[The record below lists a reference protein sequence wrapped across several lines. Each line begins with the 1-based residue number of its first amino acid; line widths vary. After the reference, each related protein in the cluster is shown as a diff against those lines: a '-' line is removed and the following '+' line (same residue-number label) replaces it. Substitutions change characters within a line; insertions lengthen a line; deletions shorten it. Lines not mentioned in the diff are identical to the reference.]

1 VGTTPDEPGPLP
13 AGTVTF
19 LFTDIEGSTRLL
31 QEAGDAYATLLEE
44 HRRLLRNAFA
54 VCGGHEVDTQGDSFF
69 VAFATASAAVMAAVR
84 GQRDLE
90 SHAWAAG
97 RRVRVRM
104 GLHTGEAITTRGG
117 YVGLAVHRAARV
129 AALAHGGQMLLTGA
143 TAALV
148 ADDLPDG
155 TSLRDLG
162 EHHLKDFDRPVPLFQ
177 LQVVGLRSEFPPLR
191 TAGGNTRLPTFP
203 GDFVGREPEI
213 TAIAGLLIQGQRRLV
228 TVTGPGGI
236 GKTRLAVEA
245 ARSVADAFPGGVAF
259 VPLAAVL
266 EPGLVLRTIAEA
278 VRVRSEPGVE
288 LVAALAASL
297 GDRRTLLV
305 LDNFEQVAA
314 ASADLA
320 TLLDR
325 IPGVTALVTSRN
337 VLRLRHEQQYAVGP
351 LSGPACLRLFADRAR
366 AVDPTFGSTDAHMSA
381 VTEICRRLDG
391 LPLAIELA
399 AARVRLLPPE
409 ALLSRMDRHL
419 DVLGAGPVDLPE
431 RQRTLR
437 AVMDWSYGLLA
448 PHEQA
453 LFRRL
458 AVFAGGWT
466 LQAAEAVCGRT
477 DEPEVVDTLSELLAN
492 SLIVSP
498 GEAGPEPRLH
508 MLETVRTYAGEKLAA
523 VPDRAETERRHTE
536 WMLAMTSALW
546 EARGHEYR
554 VLVERFDRE
563 RPNLRVAVN
572 RALEDG
578 DTAAVAL
585 LARDAFGYLSQRDAE
600 GEARSW
606 VERALE
612 LPATGPT
619 AVRGRLL
626 VVWALAAS
634 IAGDTDRL
642 RSRLDEVWRLLP
654 DDEEHAFDQAAA
666 AIAAIY
672 EALARDPEE
681 APGLIQQAANR
692 FGALGHRL
700 GQAHVE
706 LAAGDLALSRG
717 DTSGAEQHY
726 RKLIAHAADMEDDS
740 MKARG
745 LSLLGLTLVI
755 QGDLQAARGAIV
767 DGARAN
773 LLGGQ
778 PTSMSSSLEGLAAVA
793 LADGRPDVAASALAA
808 ASAVRERIEHV
819 LSPVLQPIVADLTSR
834 ARGELGDPEYEA
846 VSAAGRSWQVREAVE
861 RTLDEL
867 VPQLIEPASPMIGAD
882 APARR

>member
-1 VGTTPDEPGPLP
+1 VTEERIVTGSTPDEPGPLP
-13 AGTVTF
+13 TGTVTF

-31 QEAGDAYATLLEE
+31 TEAGEAYATLLEE

-54 VCGGHEVDTQGDSFF
+54 VCGGHEIDTQGDSFF
-69 VAFATASAAVMAAVR
+69 VAFASAPAAVMAAVQS
-84 GQRDLE
+84 QRDLAA
-90 SHAWAAG
+90 HPWPAG

-104 GLHTGEAITTRGG
+104 GLHTGEASTTRGG

-129 AALAHGGQMLLTGA
+129 ASLAHGGQVLLTGA

-155 TSLRDLG
+155 TTLRDLG
-162 EHHLKDFDRPVPLFQ
+162 EHPLKDFHRPAPLYQ
-177 LQVVGLRSEFPPLR
+177 LEVAGLPSVFPPLR
-191 TAGGNTRLPTFP
+191 TAGGTTRLPTFP

-213 TAIAGLLIQGQRRLV
+213 TAIAELLIQGQRRLV
-228 TVTGPGGI
+228 TITGPGGI

-245 ARSVADAFPGGVAF
+245 ARTVADAFPGGVVF

-278 VRVRSEPGVE
+278 VRARSEAGVE
-288 LVAALAASL
+288 LVDALAASL
-297 GDRRTLLV
+297 GDGRTLLV
-305 LDNFEQVAA
+305 LDNFEQVVAA
-314 ASADLA
+314 AADLS

-351 LSGPACLRLFADRAR
+351 LSGPACLQLFTDRAR
-366 AVDPTFGSTDAHMSA
+366 AVDPAFSSADGHMSA
-381 VTEICRRLDG
+381 VAEICQRLDG

-399 AARVRLLPPE
+399 AVRVRLLPPE
-409 ALLSRMDRHL
+409 ALLSRIDQRL
-419 DVLGAGPVDLPE
+419 DVLGGGPVDLPE

-437 AVMDWSYGLLA
+437 AVMDWSYDLLA

-466 LQAAEAVCGRT
+466 LGAAEAVCGRP
-477 DEPEVVDTLSELLAN
+477 DEPQVVDTLAELLAN
-492 SLIVSP
+492 SLVVSS
-498 GEAGPEPRLH
+498 EELGPEPRLH
-508 MLETVRTYAGEKLAA
+508 MLETVRTYAAEKLASA
-523 VPDRAETERRHTE
+523 TDRAEPARRHTA
-536 WMLAMTSALW
+536 WMLGMTAALW
-546 EARGHEYR
+546 RARGHEYR
-554 VLVERFDRE
+554 VLVEQFDHE
-563 RPNLRVAVN
+563 RPNLRAAVN

-578 DTAAVAL
+578 DAATVAL
-585 LARDAFGYLSQRDAE
+585 LARDVFGYLSQRDAE
-600 GEARSW
+600 AEARAW
-606 VERALE
+606 VEQALE
-612 LPATGPT
+612 LPTTGAT

-634 IAGDTDRL
+634 IAGDDDPLRDRL
-642 RSRLDEVWRLLP
+642 GEVQRLLP
-654 DDEEHAFDQAAA
+654 DDEEHAYDQAAA

-672 EALARDPEE
+672 EALAHDPEE
-681 APGLIQQAANR
+681 APGLIQQAADR

-717 DTSGAEQHY
+717 DTFAAGLHY
-726 RKLIAHAADMEDDS
+726 RRMITYAGDMEDDS
-740 MKARG
+740 MQARG
-745 LSLLGLTLVI
+745 LSLLGLSLVM
-755 QGDLQAARGAIV
+755 QGDVQQARGAIV

-773 LLGGQ
+773 LRGGQ
-778 PTSMSSSLEGLAAVA
+778 PTSMSYSLEGLAAVA
-793 LADGRPDVAASALAA
+793 LADRRPDVAAGALAA
-808 ASAVRERIEHV
+808 ASAVRERIKHV
-819 LSPVLQPIVADLTSR
+819 LSPVLRPIVEELASR
-834 ARGELGDPEYEA
+834 ARGELGDRKYEA
-846 VSAAGRSWQVREAVE
+846 VSAAGRSWQAREAVE

-867 VPQLIEPASPMIGAD
+867 VPQLAEPSEP
-882 APARR
+882 

>member
-1 VGTTPDEPGPLP
+1 MAEERIVAGTAPADPGLLP

-31 QEAGDAYATLLEE
+31 AEAGQTYATLLEE

-54 VCGGHEVDTQGDSFF
+54 ACGGHEVDTQGDSFF
-69 VAFATASAAVMAAVR
+69 VAFASAPAAVMAAVR
-84 GQRDLE
+84 SQRDL
-90 SHAWAAG
+90 AAHPWPVG

-104 GLHTGEAITTRGG
+104 GLHTGEATTTRGG

-129 AALAHGGQMLLTGA
+129 AALARGGQVLLTGA

-155 TSLRDLG
+155 TTLRDLG
-162 EHHLKDFDRPVPLFQ
+162 EHQLKDFHRPAALYQ
-177 LQVVGLRSEFPPLR
+177 LEVAGLPSEFPPLR
-191 TAGGNTRLPTFP
+191 TAGRNTRLPTFA

-213 TAIAGLLIQGQRRLV
+213 SAIAELLIQGQRRLV

-245 ARSVADAFPGGVAF
+245 ARTVADAFPGGVAF

-266 EPGLVLRTIAEA
+266 EPGLVVRTIAEA
-278 VRVRSEPGVE
+278 VRARSEAGVE
-288 LVAALAASL
+288 LVDALAATL
-297 GDRRTLLV
+297 GDGRTLLV
-305 LDNFEQVAA
+305 LDNFEQVVAA
-314 ASADLA
+314 AADLA

-325 IPGVTALVTSRN
+325 IPAITALVTSRN

-351 LSGPACLRLFADRAR
+351 LSGPACLQLFTDRAR
-366 AVDPTFGSTDAHMSA
+366 SVDPAFNSTDAHTSA
-381 VTEICRRLDG
+381 VSEICGRLDG

-409 ALLSRMDRHL
+409 ALLSRMDQRL
-419 DVLGAGPVDLPE
+419 DVLGGGPVDLPE

-466 LQAAEAVCGRT
+466 LGAAEAVCGRP

-492 SLIVSP
+492 NLVVTSEKP
-498 GEAGPEPRLH
+498 GHEPRLH
-508 MLETVRTYAGEKLAA
+508 MLETVRTYAAEKLAA
-523 VPDRAETERRHTE
+523 AADRAETARRHTE

-546 EARGHEYR
+546 QARGHEYR

-563 RPNLRVAVN
+563 LPNLRAAVT

-578 DTAAVAL
+578 DAATVAL
-585 LARDAFGYLSQRDAE
+585 LARDVFGYLSQRDAE
-600 GEARSW
+600 GEARAW
-606 VERALE
+606 TEQALE
-612 LPATGPT
+612 LPTTGPA

-626 VVWALAAS
+626 LVWSLAAR
-634 IAGDTDRL
+634 IAGDSHLVD
-642 RSRLDEVWRLLP
+642 SRLDEARRLLP
-654 DDEEHAFDQAAA
+654 DDAEHAYDQAAA
-666 AIAAIY
+666 AITAVY
-672 EALARDPEE
+672 EALAHHPEE
-681 APGLIQQAANR
+681 APALIRQAADR
-692 FGALGHRL
+692 FGALGHSL

-717 DTSGAEQHY
+717 DTFAAGQHY
-726 RKLIAHAADMEDDS
+726 RKLITYAGEMEDDS
-740 MKARG
+740 MQARG

-755 QGDLQAARGAIV
+755 QGDLQQARGAIV

-773 LLGGQ
+773 LRGGQ
-778 PTSMSSSLEGLAAVA
+778 PTSLSYSLEGLAAVA
-793 LADGRPDVAASALAA
+793 LADRRPDVAAGALAA
-808 ASAVRERIEHV
+808 ASAVRERIKHV
-819 LSPVLQPIVADLTSR
+819 LSPVLRPIVEELAAR
-834 ARGELGDPEYEA
+834 ARGELGDREYEA
-846 VSAAGRSWQVREAVE
+846 VSAAGRSWQAREAVE

-867 VPQLIEPASPMIGAD
+867 APQLGEASEP
-882 APARR
+882 